1 MKDAGINI
9 VRAFCGYPFVD
20 AEKTTL
26 SESYADFKEVT
37 KLWLMWFFALALNSI
52 KSAETQGQYSV
63 PEKNHQLHDPGKV
76 RESCSKQPVFD
87 FRKQVAL
94 AD

>member
-1 MKDAGINI
+1 MK
-9 VRAFCGYPFVD
+9 
-20 AEKTTL
+20 
-26 SESYADFKEVT
+26 SS
-37 KLWLMWFFALALNSI
+37 
-52 KSAETQGQYSV
+52 ETQGQYSV

-76 RESCSKQPVFD
+76 LESCSKQPVFD